1 MRKPDIL
8 FISCQVGS
16 LFKLATMALLSI
28 QHNLIY
34 DLIQKV
40 QLYDLDW
47 FDSLRPI
54 NNLSVKK
61 GRVFLVLS

>member
-1 MRKPDIL
+1 
-8 FISCQVGS
+8 
-16 LFKLATMALLSI
+16 MALLSI

-47 FDSLRPI
+47 FDFLRPI
-54 NNLSVKK
+54 NNLSVKRE
-61 GRVFLVLS
+61 GSSWY